1 MFRFSVDAGKRST
14 DALPPV
20 GGAQQSQVAV
30 GGTESLPEWRRRR
43 LGSSQHLCVQK
54 QVGKTQGQVKSK
66 CFPKK
71 QCVCVYIEVG
81 DPYSTKTQHEA
92 KVKKRV
98 FSSLS

>member
-54 QVGKTQGQVKSK
+54 QVGENAGTGQV
-66 CFPKK
+66 
-71 QCVCVYIEVG
+71 E
-81 DPYSTKTQHEA
+81 
-92 KVKKRV
+92 V
-98 FSSLS
+98 FSKETVSMLKRGIHISQKRSKKPK